1 MNTSTSTNLL
11 TKLSSAEMQ
20 LIQAFRAMDG
30 EYARMWFNTG
40 MSLSAKYPKE
50 ERPRFEIIR
59 GGQS

>member
-1 MNTSTSTNLL
+1 MKTYASTNLL
-11 TKLSSAEMQ
+11 AKLSPAEMQ

-30 EYARMWFNTG
+30 EYARMRFNTG

-50 ERPRFEIIR
+50 ERPQFEVIR